1 MKALTAVSVSTST
14 VTHESQ
20 TQLRLWACMTSSLSP
35 SLEEIPH
42 SHQQLP
48 KDTPEVF
55 YSQ

>member
-14 VTHESQ
+14 VTHENQ
-20 TQLRLWACMTSSLSP
+20 TQLRLWACMTSTLSP

-48 KDTPEVF
+48 KDIPEVF